1 MRQRDTKEQGG
12 RDDRENNGTETERCE
27 GRQDEGQ
34 NRVRARK
41 KTVNR
46 QRDKGNCR
54 AGGANDDFQCL
65 WASARIGEDGLKES
79 RGGGRTPASVVQAFI
94 WIVMRG
100 EGARQDQGFS
110 LRQIEENNPEPPLGI
125 VGPLVSGLSRLPLA
139 TNNPEN

>member
-1 MRQRDTKEQGG
+1 M
-12 RDDRENNGTETERCE
+12 
-27 GRQDEGQ
+27 
-34 NRVRARK
+34 
-41 KTVNR
+41 NR

-110 LRQIEENNPEPPLGI
+110 LRQIEENNPEPRSASWDLW
-125 VGPLVSGLSRLPLA
+125 LVAFHAYHLRQITQKIQETSCSTCRNFS
-139 TNNPEN
+139 TTDY